1 MSTAYEEE
9 IRELV
14 KAIHRTPGRVLLVA
28 AGAGTRALAWL
39 LGVSGA
45 TRTLLEAL
53 IPYDESS
60 FDDFLG
66 RKPAK
71 YVVARTAGLLAGRA
85 VARASHLYRGSE
97 PVIGLACTATIVT
110 DRPKKGQH
118 RAHITVWTSDG
129 VDRYALYLLK
139 GTRDRQGEEELVS
152 LVIMNALSKAYD
164 LGVELP
170 LPLQDGD
177 RFSRDC
183 FDIRGELRKV
193 LDGSRDRF
201 GIRDDGR
208 PYGRKSNPKVILS
221 GSFNPLHDGHLG
233 LADIAT
239 QILGHEVVFELAA
252 VNAGKPSLSEEQCMR
267 RLIQFAG
274 RYGVVVSNAP
284 LFSAKA
290 ELYPGATFVIGVDT
304 AQRILQ
310 PRYYD
315 ASMDNMYAAL
325 ERFKLR
331 GCGFLVAGRVDENGE
346 YRRSVDLAVP
356 DQFSSLFTAI
366 PGDQFRIDISSSS
379 VRKQDRISSA
389 K

>member
-1 MSTAYEEE
+1 MSTTYEEE

-14 KAIHRTPGRVLLVA
+14 KRIHQTPGRVLLVA
-28 AGAGTRALAWL
+28 AGAGTHALAWL

-71 YVVARTAGLLAGRA
+71 YVAARTAGLLAGRA
-85 VARASHLYRGSE
+85 VARASHLYRGDE
-97 PVIGLACTATIVT
+97 PVIGLACSATIIT

-118 RAHITVWTSDG
+118 RAHITVWTG
-129 VDRYALYLLK
+129 NEVDRYALYLHK
-139 GTRDRQGEEELVS
+139 GIRDRQGEEDLVS
-152 LVIMNALSKAYD
+152 LVIMNALSRAYD

-170 LPLQDGD
+170 LPLHDED

-183 FDIRGELRKV
+183 FDISGELRKV
-193 LDGSRDRF
+193 FDGSSDRF

-208 PYGRKSNPKVILS
+208 PYGRKSNPKAILS
-221 GSFNPLHDGHLG
+221 GAFYPLHDGHLG
-233 LADIAT
+233 LADIAS
-239 QILGHEVVFELAA
+239 QILGHEVAFELAA
-252 VNAGKPSLSEEQCMR
+252 TNAGKPSISEDQCKQ
-267 RLIQFAG
+267 RLLQFAG
-274 RYGVVVSNAP
+274 RNAVFVSNAP

-290 ELYPGATFVIGVDT
+290 ELYPGATFVVGVDT

-315 ASMDNMYAAL
+315 DSIDIMYAAL
-325 ERFKLR
+325 ERFKQR
-331 GCGFLVAGRVDENGE
+331 GCGFLVAGRVDERGE
-346 YRRSVDLAVP
+346 YHRAVDLAPP
-356 DQFSSLFTAI
+356 DQFSGLFRAI
-366 PGDQFRIDISSSS
+366 PGDQFRIDISSTSM
-379 VRKQDRISSA
+379 RKRGSFSGA
-389 K
+389 E